1 MSDKRGH
8 NERNDLAGEHAFSDI
23 GQLGLFIIFIAAWI
37 LDSVIFSCSTLIADY
52 VPLYVRIPLAIII
65 LLTAGY
71 FAKKSHGMVF
81 GEAREEPRVIRKGV
95 YNIVR
100 HPMYLG
106 ALLLYLG
113 LLVSTFSLIAAGI
126 WVVII
131 IFYYFNS
138 KHEEKLLL
146 DKFGKDYEDYK
157 NEVPMLI
164 PRIRRKQ
171 TL

>member
-1 MSDKRGH
+1 
-8 NERNDLAGEHAFSDI
+8 
-23 GQLGLFIIFIAAWI
+23 
-37 LDSVIFSCSTLIADY
+37 
-52 VPLYVRIPLAIII
+52 
-65 LLTAGY
+65 
-71 FAKKSHGMVF
+71 MVF

-146 DKFGKDYEDYK
+146 DKFGKDYEDYN

>member
-8 NERNDLAGEHAFSDI
+8 NERNDLAGEHALSDV
-23 GQLGLFIIFIAAWI
+23 GQLVFFVIFIIAWI
-37 LDSVIFSCSTLIADY
+37 LDSFVFSYSTFIGDY
-52 VPLYVRIPLAIII
+52 VPLYVRVPLAIII
-65 LLTAGY
+65 LFSAGY
-71 FAKKSHGMVF
+71 FVKKSHDIVF
-81 GEAREEPRVIRKGV
+81 GDIREEPSVIRKGV
-95 YNIVR
+95 FSRVR

-106 ALLLYLG
+106 ALSLYLG
-113 LLVSTFSLIAAGI
+113 LLVSTFSLVATGI
-126 WVVII
+126 WVLII

-146 DKFGKDYEDYK
+146 DKFGKDYEDYRK
-157 NEVPMLI
+157 EVPMLI